1 MTYKHEHIEVEYNGT
16 LYCIACMVSELDWL
30 RDWVQEAVDYGV
42 NYDLTEEAWEL
53 FGIRKQETSAV

>member
-1 MTYKHEHIEVEYNGT
+1 MRPATREDLIVEVT
-16 LYCIACMVSELDWL
+16 ELKDQISCL
-30 RDWVQEAVDYGV
+30 QDWVQEAVNYGV